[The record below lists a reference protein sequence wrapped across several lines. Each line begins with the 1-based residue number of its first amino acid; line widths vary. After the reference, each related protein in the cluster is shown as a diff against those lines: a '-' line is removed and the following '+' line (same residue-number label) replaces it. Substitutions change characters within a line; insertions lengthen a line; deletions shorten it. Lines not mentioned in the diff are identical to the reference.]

1 MEYEVIIHGKVSTKN
16 VDKFKE
22 CFEKALTDSEST
34 FRGEYLYLWIY
45 RIRRGKRWYRK
56 LGNLLFLFLMLKCQ
70 S

>member
-22 CFEKALTDSEST
+22 CFFKALTDSEST
-34 FRGEYLYLWIY
+34 FRGNTYVYEFTEYEEV
-45 RIRRGKRWYRK
+45 KDDTE
-56 LGNLLFLFLMLKCQ
+56 

>member
-22 CFEKALTDSEST
+22 CFFKALTDSEST
-34 FRGEYLYLWIY
+34 FRGYEFTEYEEV
-45 RIRRGKRWYRK
+45 KDDTE
-56 LGNLLFLFLMLKCQ
+56 

>member
-34 FRGEYLYLWIY
+34 FRGGILISMNLQNT
-45 RIRRGKRWYRK
+45 KR
-56 LGNLLFLFLMLKCQ
+56 
-70 S
+70 